1 MVSKPVRNLSVTITT
16 EEDIRHWMIKHLN
29 MLIYQPLNPYSMNTQ
44 AKLFPKFLVELVVR
58 APRNFRITLLDD
70 LCIKK
75 NIINLKNVV
84 QLT

>member
-1 MVSKPVRNLSVTITT
+1 MFSKPVRNLSVTITT
-16 EEDIRHWMIKHLN
+16 EEDTHPWMIKHLN
-29 MLIYQPLNPYSMNTQ
+29 MFINQLLNPYSMNTQ

-58 APRNFRITLLDD
+58 TPRNFRITLLDD

-84 QLT
+84 QST